1 MDTCPCGS
9 GSVYEKC
16 CGLIHDRGA
25 GLGTT
30 AEQLMRARYSAYV
43 MQNESFVLSSWH
55 ADTRPPAMK
64 PADNVAWKSLEV
76 VDTTGG
82 TAFDNHGTVEFIARF
97 IRDGL
102 PLELEERSR
111 FVRVDG
117 TWFYVDGE

>member
-1 MDTCPCGS
+1 
-9 GSVYEKC
+9 
-16 CGLIHDRGA
+16 
-25 GLGTT
+25 
-30 AEQLMRARYSAYV
+30 
-43 MQNESFVLSSWH
+43 
-55 ADTRPPAMK
+55 MK